1 MTRCQRTVK
10 ILNSVALINIK
21 VASLF
26 QVSEQTATVV
36 KEAIRL
42 NALTL
47 GALDVTVGPLVNL
60 WGFGP
65 EARSRYST

>member
-1 MTRCQRTVK
+1 M
-10 ILNSVALINIK
+10 I
-21 VASLF
+21 
-26 QVSEQTATVV
+26 

-42 NALTL
+42 GKLSD

-65 EARSRYST
+65 EYRPETVPSDELLARLKRVSV